1 MAERHIG
8 NGFDLL
14 MRQEKGRAC
23 IRPRLITRPGPSQT
37 MRKPTCT
44 AGDSHMS
51 FFPSLPGD
59 AGVRHILALNPAAG
73 RALIEFHSAALRAD
87 SQLTARDKELIA
99 AYVSGL
105 NACQY
110 CYGVHKETAKAYG
123 VPEPLIEAL
132 LADLDTAP
140 VDARLKP
147 ILAYA
152 KVLTLTPTR
161 ALQRHVD
168 AIFAAGWTER
178 DLHDAILTV
187 CLFNF
192 MNRLL
197 EGHGV
202 KGSADL
208 YQARGQALQ
217 ATGYAPLLGLL
228 PSEDAEHPD
237 EP

>member
-1 MAERHIG
+1 MH
-8 NGFDLL
+8 
-14 MRQEKGRAC
+14 
-23 IRPRLITRPGPSQT
+23 
-37 MRKPTCT
+37 
-44 AGDSHMS
+44 
-51 FFPSLPGD
+51 FFPSLPND
-59 AGVRHILALNPAAG
+59 AGARHILALNPAAG
-73 RALIEFHSAALRAD
+73 RALIEFHSAALRTD

-99 AYVSGL
+99 AFVSGL

-110 CYGVHKETAKAYG
+110 CYGVHKETAKAFG
-123 VPEPLIEAL
+123 VEESTIEAL
-132 LADLDTAP
+132 LSDFDNAP
-140 VDARLKP
+140 VDAKLRP

-152 KVLTLTPTR
+152 RVLTLTPTK

-202 KGSADL
+202 KGSADV
-208 YQARGQALQ
+208 YAARGQALHEV
-217 ATGYAPLLGLL
+217 GYSPLLAMLSDGA
-228 PSEDAEHPD
+228 SSGTAQK
-237 EP
+237 

>member
-1 MAERHIG
+1 M
-8 NGFDLL
+8 
-14 MRQEKGRAC
+14 
-23 IRPRLITRPGPSQT
+23 P
-37 MRKPTCT
+37 
-44 AGDSHMS
+44 
-51 FFPSLPGD
+51 FFPTLPDD

-73 RALIEFHSAALRAD
+73 RALVEFHSAALRSD

-99 AYVSGL
+99 AFVSGL

-110 CYGVHKETAKAYG
+110 CYGVHKETAMAFG
-123 VPEPLIEAL
+123 VPESLIEAL
-132 LADLDTAP
+132 LADLDSAP

-147 ILAYA
+147 VLAYA

-161 ALQRHVD
+161 AQQSHVD
-168 AIFAAGWTER
+168 AIFSAGWTER
-178 DLHDAILTV
+178 DLHDAILTA

-202 KGSADL
+202 KGSAEL

-217 ATGYAPLLGLL
+217 ASGYAPLLGLL
-228 PSEDAEHPD
+228 PAAGADAAGALR
-237 EP
+237 